1 MDIDLYY
8 NASENNKVSKSLTL
22 LTSLQGTL
30 RDDCDL
36 LNPIIMI
43 ETSAV
48 PNANYA
54 HIPLFNRYY
63 YISDITNFRNNLW
76 IMRLNVDVLYTYRN
90 QIMNIPAILQETESV
105 GSDVYLSDTRVW
117 INKVKDKT
125 DILSFPSGL
134 SEAGHF
140 ILITAGG

>member
-22 LTSLQGTL
+22 LASLQGTL

-43 ETSAV
+43 EMSAV

-90 QIMNIPAILQETESV
+90 QIMNIPAILQETESF

-134 SEAGHF
+134 SETGHF